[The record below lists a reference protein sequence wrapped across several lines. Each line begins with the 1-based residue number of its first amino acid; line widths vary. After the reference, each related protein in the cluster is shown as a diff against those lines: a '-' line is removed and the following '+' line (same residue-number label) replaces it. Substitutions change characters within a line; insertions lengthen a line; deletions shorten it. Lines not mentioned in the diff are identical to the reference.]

1 MKNLIKTTAIALIL
15 TATTA
20 SASSIMI
27 GTSLDGKVITK
38 TELVPI
44 ETSCDQAVHY
54 ANKAFT
60 KITGQ
65 RIDMTYFDTNDGFK
79 RYTDRVAGID
89 YMAICSEY

>member
-1 MKNLIKTTAIALIL
+1 MKNLIKTTAIALTL

-20 SASSIMI
+20 SAAQIML
-27 GTSLDGKVITK
+27 GTSMDGEIITQ
-38 TELVPI
+38 TELMPI
-44 ETSCDQAVHY
+44 DSTCDQAVHY

-65 RIDMTYFDTNDGFK
+65 RVDMSYYDSANGFK
-79 RYTDRVAGID
+79 RYTDKVAGID

>member
-1 MKNLIKTTAIALIL
+1 MKNLIKTTAIALTL

-20 SASSIMI
+20 SAAQIML
-27 GTSLDGKVITK
+27 GTSMDGKIITQ

-44 ETSCDQAVHY
+44 SASCDQAVHY

-65 RIDMTYFDTNDGFK
+65 RIDMTYFDSANGFK
-79 RYTDRVAGID
+79 RYTDKVAGID
-89 YMAICSEY
+89 YMAICTE